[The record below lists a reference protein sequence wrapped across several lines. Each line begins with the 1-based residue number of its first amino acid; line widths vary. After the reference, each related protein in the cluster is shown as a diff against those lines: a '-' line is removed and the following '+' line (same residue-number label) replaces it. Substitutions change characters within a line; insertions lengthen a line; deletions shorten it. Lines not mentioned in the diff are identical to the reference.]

1 MATPTFVSR
10 VFNLEFQ
17 PLNFFQGNF
26 HIISRV
32 FNGDFNGKRCIVCA
46 CTKTS
51 KSYLLFEAVFLH
63 LQLIPPEFGGNIQDY
78 VKHLEDTPSE
88 VFSSEVIVPA
98 CFIFLNRKAN

>member
-32 FNGDFNGKRCIVCA
+32 FNGNFNGKRCIVLGSA
-46 CTKTS
+46 N
-51 KSYLLFEAVFLH
+51 A
-63 LQLIPPEFGGNIQDY
+63 
-78 VKHLEDTPSE
+78 
-88 VFSSEVIVPA
+88 SSLAAPGLRLMLSLGVYGV
-98 CFIFLNRKAN
+98 